1 MVGCVCCV
9 RCITLGFC
17 IDISWFQANIYI
29 LYRQSMRQISPIY
42 HIFKQE
48 KWGKYRNISEIS
60 PLLALILLWLATL
73 ALNNV
78 KFGWSSC
85 ADLQYR
91 FIPPFMSILCRSR
104 LHLGVPSKCGGNI
117 EKWRQ
122 ISPIY
127 LYLFRLPWQANISED
142 IAISIQDPRSD
153 VS

>member
-104 LHLGVPSKCGGNI
+104 LHLGVPSKCGQEGI
-117 EKWRQ
+117 LKSGGKYLRYIYIFSACLGRQ
-122 ISPIY
+122 ISRRISRY
-127 LYLFRLPWQANISED
+127 LYKT
-142 IAISIQDPRSD
+142 QDRM
-153 VS
+153 